1 MSAKA
6 DPLKAERMQN
16 NRGGKEEVTMMK
28 KTMEGVVIVLLGFI
42 PWTGM
47 AAGVTTDA
55 LQQPADSIKI
65 KEANMRI
72 SEHRSGEWTP
82 GLTDEEK
89 ATLFAIA
96 KDTLAW
102 CVNGAAGAMNNK
114 KGPFPI
120 ESYTI
125 TPKLKVNTAT
135 FVTLKI
141 RGDLRG
147 CIGSLAPVEP
157 LYLSVHRNAVNAV
170 MHDYRF
176 SPVQSAELPDIT
188 VDVSI
193 LSPIRDIPNLDA
205 FKLGQHG
212 IILGKGA
219 ARAVFLPEVA
229 AEQGWTKEETLT
241 YLSQKAG
248 LSADAWREGAQF
260 QVFESVVLSLEK

>member
-1 MSAKA
+1 
-6 DPLKAERMQN
+6 
-16 NRGGKEEVTMMK
+16 MMK
-28 KTMEGVVIVLLGFI
+28 KALGFVLLGCI

-47 AAGVTTDA
+47 AADVATNA
-55 LQQPADSIKI
+55 SQPSADMGKI
-65 KEANMRI
+65 KEANMSI
-72 SEHRSGEWTP
+72 SEHRSGAWTP

-89 ATLFAIA
+89 ATLFTIA

-102 CVNGAAGAMNNK
+102 CVNNK
-114 KGPFPI
+114 KGTFPI

-125 TPKLKVNTAT
+125 TSKLKVNTAT

-157 LYLSVHRNAVNAV
+157 LYLSVHHNAVNAAI
-170 MHDYRF
+170 HDPRF

-212 IILGKGA
+212 IILSNGM

-229 AEQGWTKEETLT
+229 TEQGWTKEETLA
-241 YLSQKAG
+241 YLSRKAG
-248 LSADAWREGAQF
+248 LSADAWREDAKF
-260 QVFESVVLSLEK
+260 QVFESVVLTIGK

>member
-1 MSAKA
+1 M
-6 DPLKAERMQN
+6 LKSMINIIFATIFSFITEIALGAETGAQQKLPDN
-16 NRGGKEEVTMMK
+16 SKTQEV
-28 KTMEGVVIVLLGFI
+28 
-42 PWTGM
+42 
-47 AAGVTTDA
+47 
-55 LQQPADSIKI
+55 
-65 KEANMRI
+65 NMNI
-72 SEHRSGEWTP
+72 IEHRSGAWSP
-82 GLTDEEK
+82 GLTDDEK
-89 ATLFAIA
+89 ATLFALA

-102 CVNGAAGAMNNK
+102 CVSK
-114 KGPFPI
+114 RKEPFPI

-125 TPKLKVNTAT
+125 TPKFKAHTAT

-157 LYLSVHRNAVNAV
+157 LYLSVHRNAVNAA
-170 MHDYRF
+170 MHDPRF

-212 IILGKGA
+212 IILNKGM

-229 AEQGWTKEETLT
+229 TEQGWTKEETLS

-260 QVFESVVLSLEK
+260 QVFESVVLTMGKHK

>member
-1 MSAKA
+1 
-6 DPLKAERMQN
+6 
-16 NRGGKEEVTMMK
+16 MMK
-28 KTMEGVVIVLLGFI
+28 KALGLVLLGFI

-47 AAGVTTDA
+47 AAGVATNA
-55 LQQPADSIKI
+55 ADSIKT
-65 KEANMRI
+65 KETNMRI
-72 SEHRSGEWTP
+72 TEHRSGTWTP

-102 CVNGAAGAMNNK
+102 CVNKK
-114 KGPFPI
+114 KGTFPI

-157 LYLSVHRNAVNAV
+157 LYLSVHRNAVNAA

-229 AEQGWTKEETLT
+229 TEQGWTKEETLA

-260 QVFESVVLSLEK
+260 QVFESVVLSMGK

>member
-1 MSAKA
+1 
-6 DPLKAERMQN
+6 
-16 NRGGKEEVTMMK
+16 MMK
-28 KTMEGVVIVLLGFI
+28 KALGFVLIVLLGFI
-42 PWTGM
+42 PWKGM
-47 AAGVTTDA
+47 AAGVATNA
-55 LQQPADSIKI
+55 LQQTAGSIKT
-65 KEANMRI
+65 KETNMSI
-72 SEHRSGEWTP
+72 SEHRSGAWTP

-102 CVNGAAGAMNNK
+102 CVNKK

-125 TPKLKVNTAT
+125 TPKLKAHTAT

-157 LYLSVHRNAVNAV
+157 LYLSVHHNAVNAA
-170 MHDYRF
+170 MHDPRF

-229 AEQGWTKEETLT
+229 TEQGWTKEETLA

-260 QVFESVVLSLEK
+260 QVFESVVLTMGK

>member
-1 MSAKA
+1 MI
-6 DPLKAERMQN
+6 
-16 NRGGKEEVTMMK
+16 K
-28 KTMEGVVIVLLGFI
+28 KTMGSVLIVLLGFS
-42 PWTGM
+42 PWAGM
-47 AAGVTTDA
+47 AAGVATNA
-55 LQQPADSIKI
+55 AQQSADSIKT
-65 KEANMRI
+65 KETTMSI
-72 SEHRSGEWTP
+72 HEQRSGAWSP

-102 CVNGAAGAMNNK
+102 CVQGVAGAITRK
-114 KGPFPI
+114 KEAFPI

-125 TPKLKVNTAT
+125 TPKLKIHTAT
-135 FVTLKI
+135 FVTLKS

-157 LYLSVHRNAVNAV
+157 LYLSVHRNALNAA

-176 SPVQSAELPDIT
+176 SPVQSAELPNIT
-188 VDVSI
+188 VSVSI
-193 LSPIRDIPNLDA
+193 LSPIRDIPNLEA
-205 FKLGQHG
+205 FKPGQHG

-229 AEQGWTKEETLT
+229 TEQGWTKEETLS
-241 YLSQKAG
+241 YLSRKAG

-260 QVFESVVLSLEK
+260 QVFESVVLALEK

>member
-1 MSAKA
+1 MVKKA
-6 DPLKAERMQN
+6 L
-16 NRGGKEEVTMMK
+16 GCVLG
-28 KTMEGVVIVLLGFI
+28 VLLGFS

-47 AAGVTTDA
+47 AAGVTANVSRQSAHT
-55 LQQPADSIKI
+55 SKI
-65 KEANMRI
+65 KELNMKI
-72 SEHRSGEWTP
+72 SEHCSGAWSP

-89 ATLFAIA
+89 ATLFALA

-102 CVNGAAGAMNNK
+102 CVSK
-114 KGPFPI
+114 RKESFPI

-147 CIGSLAPVEP
+147 CIGSLVPVEP
-157 LYLSVHRNAVNAV
+157 LYLSVHHNAVNAA
-170 MHDYRF
+170 MHDPRF
-176 SPVQSAELPDIT
+176 SPVRSAELPEIT
-188 VDVSI
+188 VDVSV
-193 LSPIRDIPNLDA
+193 LSPIRDIPGLDA

-212 IILGKGA
+212 IILGMGQ

-229 AEQGWTKEETLT
+229 TEQGWTKEETLA

-248 LSADAWREGAQF
+248 LSADAWRKGAKF

>member
-1 MSAKA
+1 
-6 DPLKAERMQN
+6 
-16 NRGGKEEVTMMK
+16 MK
-28 KTMEGVVIVLLGFI
+28 VVLGCVLIFFLGLI
-42 PWTGM
+42 SWSGM
-47 AAGVTTDA
+47 ATDVTTNA
-55 LQQPADSIKI
+55 AQQSADSIKT
-65 KEANMRI
+65 KEINMSI
-72 SEHRSGEWTP
+72 HEQRSGAWSP

-102 CVNGAAGAMNNK
+102 CVNK
-114 KGPFPI
+114 RKEPFPI

-125 TPKLKVNTAT
+125 TPKLKVHTAT

-157 LYLSVHRNAVNAV
+157 LYLSVHRNAVNAA

-188 VDVSI
+188 VSVSI
-193 LSPIRDIPNLDA
+193 LSPIRDIPNLEA
-205 FKLGQHG
+205 FKPGQHG

-229 AEQGWTKEETLT
+229 TEQGWTKEETLS
-241 YLSQKAG
+241 YLSRKAG

-260 QVFESVVLSLEK
+260 QVFESVVLTMGK

>member
-1 MSAKA
+1 
-6 DPLKAERMQN
+6 
-16 NRGGKEEVTMMK
+16 MMK
-28 KTMEGVVIVLLGFI
+28 KALGFVLIILLGFI
-42 PWTGM
+42 PWPGT
-47 AAGVTTDA
+47 AAGIATNA
-55 LQQPADSIKI
+55 SQQPADAIKT
-65 KEANMRI
+65 KEANMSI
-72 SEHRSGEWTP
+72 SEHRSGAWSP
-82 GLTDEEK
+82 GLTDAEK
-89 ATLFAIA
+89 ATLFALA

-102 CVNGAAGAMNNK
+102 CVSGAAGAMGNK

-125 TPKLKVNTAT
+125 TPKLKAHTAT

-157 LYLSVHRNAVNAV
+157 LYLSVHRNAVNAA
-170 MHDYRF
+170 MHDPRF

-229 AEQGWTKEETLT
+229 TEQGWTKEETLS

-248 LSADAWREGAQF
+248 LSADAWREGAKF
-260 QVFESVVLSLEK
+260 QVFESVVLTMGK

>member
-1 MSAKA
+1 
-6 DPLKAERMQN
+6 
-16 NRGGKEEVTMMK
+16 MMK
-28 KTMEGVVIVLLGFI
+28 KTIKSVLIVLLGFI
-42 PWTGM
+42 PCLGT
-47 AAGVTTDA
+47 ADVATNA
-55 LQQPADSIKI
+55 SQPPADSIKT
-65 KEANMRI
+65 KETNMSI
-72 SEHRSGEWTP
+72 SEHRSGAWSP

-102 CVNGAAGAMNNK
+102 CVNGAAGAMNKK

-125 TPKLKVNTAT
+125 TPKLKAHTAT

-141 RGDLRG
+141 CRDLRG

-157 LYLSVHRNAVNAV
+157 LYLSVHHNAVNAA
-170 MHDYRF
+170 MQDPRF
-176 SPVQSAELPDIT
+176 HPVQSAELPDIT

-212 IILGKGA
+212 IILGKGL

-229 AEQGWTKEETLT
+229 TEQGWTKEETLS

-260 QVFESVVLSLEK
+260 QVFESVVLSLRK

>member
-1 MSAKA
+1 
-6 DPLKAERMQN
+6 
-16 NRGGKEEVTMMK
+16 MMK
-28 KTMEGVVIVLLGFI
+28 KSLGFVLIVLLGFI

-47 AAGVTTDA
+47 AAGVATNA
-55 LQQPADSIKI
+55 LQQPADAIKT
-65 KEANMRI
+65 KETNMSI
-72 SEHRSGEWTP
+72 SEHRSGTWTP

-89 ATLFAIA
+89 ATLFALA

-102 CVNGAAGAMNNK
+102 CVNRG

-125 TPKLKVNTAT
+125 TPKLKAHTAT

-157 LYLSVHRNAVNAV
+157 LYLSVHHNAVNAA

-176 SPVQSAELPDIT
+176 RPVQSAELPDIT

-212 IILGKGA
+212 IILGKGM

-229 AEQGWTKEETLT
+229 TEQGWTKEETLS

-248 LSADAWREGAQF
+248 LSADAWRQGAQF

>member
-1 MSAKA
+1 
-6 DPLKAERMQN
+6 
-16 NRGGKEEVTMMK
+16 MMK
-28 KTMEGVVIVLLGFI
+28 KILNFFLVIFLGLI

-47 AAGVTTDA
+47 AVGVVTNAT
-55 LQQPADSIKI
+55 DSIKT
-65 KEANMRI
+65 KEANMSI
-72 SEHRSGEWTP
+72 SEHRSGTWTP

-89 ATLFAIA
+89 ATLFALA

-102 CVNGAAGAMNNK
+102 CVNNK

-125 TPKLKVNTAT
+125 TPKLKLNTAT

-141 RGDLRG
+141 HGDLRG

-157 LYLSVHRNAVNAV
+157 LYLSVHHNAINAA
-170 MHDYRF
+170 MHDPRF

-212 IILGKGA
+212 IILGKGM

-229 AEQGWTKEETLT
+229 TEQGWTKEETLA

-248 LSADAWREGAQF
+248 LSADAWRKGAQF
-260 QVFESVVLSLEK
+260 QVFESVVLTMRK

>member
-1 MSAKA
+1 
-6 DPLKAERMQN
+6 
-16 NRGGKEEVTMMK
+16 MMK
-28 KTMEGVVIVLLGFI
+28 KVLGFVLIVLLGFI

-47 AAGVTTDA
+47 AASVATNVS
-55 LQQPADSIKI
+55 QQPADTSKT
-65 KEANMRI
+65 KEADMRI
-72 SEHRSGEWTP
+72 IEHCSGAWTP

-89 ATLFAIA
+89 AALFAIA

-102 CVNGAAGAMNNK
+102 CVSGAAGAINKK

-120 ESYTI
+120 EGYTI
-125 TPKLKVNTAT
+125 TPKLKTDTAT

-141 RGDLRG
+141 RGELRG

-157 LYLSVHRNAVNAV
+157 LYLSVHHNAVNAA

-176 SPVQSAELPDIT
+176 RPVQSAELPDIT

-212 IILGKGA
+212 IILGLGL

-229 AEQGWTKEETLT
+229 AEQGWTKEQTLS

-248 LSADAWREGAQF
+248 LSADAWRKGAQF

>member
-1 MSAKA
+1 
-6 DPLKAERMQN
+6 
-16 NRGGKEEVTMMK
+16 MK
-28 KTMEGVVIVLLGFI
+28 KALGCVFIILLGFS
-42 PWTGM
+42 PWSGTATGVPTN
-47 AAGVTTDA
+47 AP
-55 LQQPADSIKI
+55 QPPADTSKT
-65 KEANMRI
+65 KESNMSI
-72 SEHRSGEWTP
+72 SEHRSGVWTP
-82 GLTDEEK
+82 GLTDQEK
-89 ATLFAIA
+89 ATLFALA

-102 CVNGAAGAMNNK
+102 CVSGATAAMNKK

-125 TPKLKVNTAT
+125 TPKLKAHTAT

-157 LYLSVHRNAVNAV
+157 LYLSVHHNAINAA
-170 MHDYRF
+170 MHDPRF
-176 SPVQSAELPDIT
+176 SPVQSAELADIT

-212 IILGKGA
+212 IILSKGM

-229 AEQGWTKEETLT
+229 TEQGWTKEETLA

-248 LSADAWREGAQF
+248 LSADAWRKGAQF
-260 QVFESVVLSLEK
+260 QVFESVVLSREQQVGCARSK

>member
-1 MSAKA
+1 MI
-6 DPLKAERMQN
+6 
-16 NRGGKEEVTMMK
+16 K
-28 KTMEGVVIVLLGFI
+28 KVLGFVLIALLGFI
-42 PWTGM
+42 PWSGM
-47 AAGVTTDA
+47 AAGIATNIS
-55 LQQPADSIKI
+55 QQSTNISKT
-65 KEANMRI
+65 KETNMSI
-72 SEHRSGEWTP
+72 SEHRSGTWSP

-102 CVNGAAGAMNNK
+102 CVNKK

-157 LYLSVHRNAVNAV
+157 LYLSVHHNAVNAA

-212 IILGKGA
+212 IILGKGV

-229 AEQGWTKEETLT
+229 TEQGWTKEETLS
-241 YLSQKAG
+241 YLSRKAG
-248 LSADAWREGAQF
+248 LSADAWREGTQF
-260 QVFESVVLSLEK
+260 QVFESVVLSPKK

>member
-1 MSAKA
+1 
-6 DPLKAERMQN
+6 
-16 NRGGKEEVTMMK
+16 MMK
-28 KTMEGVVIVLLGFI
+28 EVLGCVLIVLLGFI
-42 PWTGM
+42 PWSGT
-47 AAGVTTDA
+47 AASVATNA
-55 LQQPADSIKI
+55 SQQPADSIKT
-65 KEANMRI
+65 KEANMSI
-72 SEHRSGEWTP
+72 SEHCSGAWTP
-82 GLTDEEK
+82 GLTDDEK

-102 CVNGAAGAMNNK
+102 CVNGAAGAMNKK

-125 TPKLKVNTAT
+125 TPKLKVNTGT

-157 LYLSVHRNAVNAV
+157 LYLSVHRNAVNAA
-170 MHDYRF
+170 MHDPRF
-176 SPVQSAELPDIT
+176 SPVQSVELPDIT

-212 IILGKGA
+212 IILGKGM

-229 AEQGWTKEETLT
+229 TEQGWTKEETLS

-260 QVFESVVLSLEK
+260 QVFESVVLSLRK